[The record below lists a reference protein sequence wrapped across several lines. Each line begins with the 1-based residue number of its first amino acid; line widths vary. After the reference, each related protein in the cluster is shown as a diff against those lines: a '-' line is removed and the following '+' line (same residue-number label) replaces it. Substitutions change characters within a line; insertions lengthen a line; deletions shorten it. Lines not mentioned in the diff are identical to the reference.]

1 MPPVLNIAL
10 AELPTRA
17 PQKLFAK
24 HAGLRM
30 NECRR
35 VLQLV
40 AEAER
45 ATRLVIAATRPHAAR
60 ERLIDEPSVRKRVE
74 WCIRCRDLD
83 RPERSLPVTRDL
95 LQRTPRTGRTPKP
108 MQQGGC
114 IDIARA
120 FPACRTQPENNLCLL
135 YTSPSPRDS

>member
-24 HAGLRM
+24 HAGFRV
-30 NECRR
+30 NECHR

-45 ATRLVIAATRPHAAR
+45 SARLVIAAASPHPAR
-60 ERLIDEPSVRKRVE
+60 ERLIDEPAVRKRVE
-74 WCIRCRDLD
+74 CGIRCRDLD
-83 RPERSLPVTRDL
+83 RSQSSLPVARDL

-108 MQQGGC
+108 MQQG
-114 IDIARA
+114 
-120 FPACRTQPENNLCLL
+120 
-135 YTSPSPRDS
+135 